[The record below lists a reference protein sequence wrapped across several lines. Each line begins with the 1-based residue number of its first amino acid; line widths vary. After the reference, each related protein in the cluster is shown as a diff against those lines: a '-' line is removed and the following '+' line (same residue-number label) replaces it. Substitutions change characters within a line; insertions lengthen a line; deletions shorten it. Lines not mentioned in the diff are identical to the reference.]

1 MSQIIKARKR
11 LIEALGY
18 GAELDDAA
26 LMQTAAIH
34 LEQIN
39 EAVSLPNYL
48 PCPPGL
54 ILQGA
59 DFLSPKLEVEPDGI
73 VVVSGGDEAYYL
85 TPDFRLMFAKYPEHP
100 LPWSE
105 PKGAK

>member
-1 MSQIIKARKR
+1 MIRTLAARKR

-18 GAELDDAA
+18 GKEMDDAG

-39 EAVSLPNYL
+39 EAIALPEYL
-48 PCPPGL
+48 PSPPGL
-54 ILQGA
+54 IIQGR
-59 DFLSPKLEVEPDGI
+59 DFLSPKLEVDPDGI
-73 VVVSGGDEAYYL
+73 VVVSGGDEACYL
-85 TPDFRLMFAKYPEHP
+85 TPDFRLGFKRFPEYP

-105 PKGAK
+105 PKE